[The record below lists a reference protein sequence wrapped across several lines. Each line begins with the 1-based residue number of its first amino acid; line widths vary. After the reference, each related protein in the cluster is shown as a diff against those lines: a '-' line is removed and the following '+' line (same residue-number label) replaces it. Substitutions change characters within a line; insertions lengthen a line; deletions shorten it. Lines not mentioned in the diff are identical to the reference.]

1 MARVPPGADDQ
12 VYVPPGFQLREPVYN
27 EDGVDLTQVRW
38 MLDRTPTER
47 LRALKQLTDSIERLV
62 ARAEAAWTP
71 KRS

>member
-1 MARVPPGADDQ
+1 MGRVPPGADDQ

-27 EDGVDLTQVRW
+27 EDGVDLTQIRW

-47 LRALKQLTDSIERLV
+47 LQAHKEFMDSIDRLLACAER
-62 ARAEAAWTP
+62 WTP